1 MSTKNNWGKAMRI
14 IKSNQINIP
23 PLIRE
28 MKNRAGETDREVR
41 CVVEAILSDVR
52 DGGDEAVRK
61 YERKFNGI
69 AFEPFEIPPE
79 EMKGSFDHADG
90 RFKQALSNA
99 SENIKEYHEQQIQ
112 KGYAI
117 QRANGALLGQII
129 RGLDRVGI
137 YVPGGTAAYPSTVL
151 MNTIPAKLAGVGEII
166 MLTPPEV
173 QRSAEGILSVRANP
187 DILTAAYIAG
197 VDRVFLV
204 GGAQAIGAMAYGTE
218 TIPPVD
224 KIVGPGNIYVAAA
237 KRSVYG
243 QVDIDM
249 IAGPSE
255 ILIIADE
262 TAEPKYLAADLL
274 SQAEHDPMSAAILL
288 TIDETLAEKTIEQLE
303 IQSAS
308 MVRKKTIS
316 ASLDN
321 YGLILICNTY
331 DEMIEIANQI
341 APEHLEIMTDEPMV
355 ILPRIKNA
363 GSVFCGSYSPE
374 PLGDYY
380 CGTNHVLPTTGT
392 ARFASP
398 LGVDSFTKKMSYTYY
413 TREALASCKD
423 DILEI
428 AQREG
433 LEAHGKSISI
443 RFSEE
448 R

>member
-1 MSTKNNWGKAMRI
+1 
-14 IKSNQINIP
+14 
-23 PLIRE
+23 
-28 MKNRAGETDREVR
+28 
-41 CVVEAILSDVR
+41 
-52 DGGDEAVRK
+52 
-61 YERKFNGI
+61 
-69 AFEPFEIPPE
+69 
-79 EMKGSFDHADG
+79 
-90 RFKQALSNA
+90 
-99 SENIKEYHEQQIQ
+99 
-112 KGYAI
+112 
-117 QRANGALLGQII
+117 
-129 RGLDRVGI
+129 
-137 YVPGGTAAYPSTVL
+137 
-151 MNTIPAKLAGVGEII
+151 
-166 MLTPPEV
+166 PEV
-173 QRSAEGILSVRANP
+173 QRSADGILSVRANP

-204 GGAQAIGAMAYGTE
+204 GGAQAIGSMAYGTE

-224 KIVGPGNIYVAAA
+224 KIVGPGNIYVATA

-288 TIDETLAEKTIEQLE
+288 TTDETLAEKTMEQLE

-308 MVRKKTIS
+308 MERKETIQ
-316 ASLDN
+316 ASLNN
-321 YGLILICNTY
+321 YGLILICSTA
-331 DEMIEIANQI
+331 DEMVGIANQI
-341 APEHLEIMTDEPMV
+341 APEHLEIMTTEPMAV
-355 ILPRIKNA
+355 LSKIKNA

-413 TREALASCKD
+413 TREALANCKD

>member
-1 MSTKNNWGKAMRI
+1 MQI
-14 IKSNQINIP
+14 VKSNQNNIP
-23 PLIRE
+23 MLLRE
-28 MKNRAGETDREVR
+28 MKSRAGETDREVR
-41 CVVEAILSDVR
+41 DVVEAIIRDVR
-52 DGGDEAVRK
+52 EVGDEGVRK
-61 YERKFNGI
+61 YERKFSGI
-69 AFEPFEIPPE
+69 SAEPFEIPSV
-79 EMKGSFDHADG
+79 EMKRAFDDVDD
-90 RFKQALSNA
+90 RFKQALGNA
-99 SENIKEYHEQQIQ
+99 AENIKEYHERQVQS
-112 KGYAI
+112 GYEI

-173 QRSAEGILSVRANP
+173 QRSAEGVLSVRANP

-197 VDRVFLV
+197 VDRIFLA

-224 KIVGPGNIYVAAA
+224 KIVGPGNIFVATA
-237 KRSVYG
+237 KRLVYG
-243 QVDIDM
+243 QVDIDL

-262 TAEPKYLAADLL
+262 TAEPKYVAADLL

-288 TIDETLAEKTIEQLE
+288 TTDEKLADKTMEQLVV
-303 IQSAS
+303 QSAS
-308 MVRKKTIS
+308 MERKETIQT
-316 ASLDN
+316 SLDN
-321 YGLILICNTY
+321 YSLILICSTA
-331 DEMIEIANQI
+331 DEMVEIANRI
-341 APEHLEIMTDEPMV
+341 APEHLEIMTADPMA
-355 ILPRIKNA
+355 ILPKIRNA
-363 GSVFCGSYSPE
+363 GSVFCGSFSPE

-428 AQREG
+428 ARREG
-433 LEAHGKSISI
+433 LSAHGKSISI
-443 RFSEE
+443 RFFQEG
-448 R
+448 